1 MRLVIDTN
9 IVFSALIAGGKTRE
23 CIITAPVELYAPEFF
38 YSEFENHR
46 ETILSKTNLDE
57 DQLTTVFA
65 LLFENIE
72 LVPRTE
78 LADHIPKAREIMESI
93 DPDDV
98 PFLALAISHECD
110 IWSDDDHFQE
120 QYAVKVWESHEL
132 FRHLD
137 LV

>member
-1 MRLVIDTN
+1 M
-9 IVFSALIAGGKTRE
+9 FSALIAGGKTRE

-57 DQLTTVFA
+57 DRLTTLFA

-72 LVPRTE
+72 LVPRNGF
-78 LADHIPKAREIMESI
+78 ADSLQEARDTIEPI

-98 PFLALAISHECD
+98 PFLALALSQECD

-120 QYAVKVWESHEL
+120 QSTVKAWESHEL
-132 FRHLD
+132 FGHLD